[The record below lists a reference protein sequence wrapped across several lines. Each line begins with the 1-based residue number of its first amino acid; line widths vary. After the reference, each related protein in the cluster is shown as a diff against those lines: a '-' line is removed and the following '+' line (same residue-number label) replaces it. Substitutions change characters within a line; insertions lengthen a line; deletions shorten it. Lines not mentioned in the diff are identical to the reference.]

1 MQPTLAAAE
10 VKRNITQYLSTTF
23 ALADEPV
30 RESLEAFFTDPVH
43 GIFRG
48 PYLRVRT
55 PFRASD
61 DSWQNHLEWHP
72 PGFSPF
78 LHQAKAWE
86 RLSTLNS
93 PAEPTLI
100 TTGTGSGKTESFL
113 IPLLD
118 HCRRERA
125 NGNNGIKAVL
135 LYPMNALAT
144 DQAQRLNELLLDPAL
159 SQVTAGLY
167 IGDTPETGYP
177 RVSTAR
183 AQIRR
188 QRPDILITNYKMLDL
203 LLQREQDLPLW
214 KDSALT
220 YVVVDEF
227 HTYDG
232 AQGTDVA
239 MLLRRLAAATG
250 NSRPGYPLGGICPV
264 ATSATL
270 GQDGPDGSGGP
281 GSSGTPAAKDHDPT
295 ARIRAVASTVFG
307 TEFGPDSVVG
317 EDRLAID
324 EFMGKLE
331 YALPV
336 PDPVKVATI
345 HDPHGDPT
353 AMGRIMAEFTGR
365 DDLSPRELGALLRK
379 HILTKAVLSTLDGT
393 VAPMARVLDQ
403 LPERGAYAWGRA
415 LSSTPELTAEALAR
429 YIALLSIAR
438 HPDTPEGERDRPLVT
453 IETHL
458 WVRSVSRLLRAV
470 ADKPSFAWH
479 GETLPALGSET
490 TTSDLGRVSLP
501 AVYCRHC
508 GRSGWA
514 GISQESAPADLV
526 TDPDKV
532 YRGAIAGKKFVRPLI
547 RASRAEAKENPAA
560 TLVLRSSGNHVR
572 PVDLATDL
580 AKHEAGQLDGVF
592 VLADIAHTKDAFR
605 AAENDRCPACAAD
618 QGTRFLGS
626 GLAALASVSVT
637 ELFTGGQLAHDG
649 QTPKTL
655 MFSDSVQDA
664 AHRAGFISNRSYT
677 FSARALLAAR
687 LREHHEETG
696 GAPLDLNDLIA
707 DTVARAEDPAYLA
720 CVVPPDMHDL
730 PGMDRLL
737 AGESAGG
744 TREWDLVGE
753 RLAFTSVLEFGLRS
767 RQGRTLEL
775 TRTAAARVRLDE
787 PERIAALAADLL
799 QHSGEQIEGRPS
811 PAVFRGY
818 VRGLLERL
826 RTRGG
831 ISHEWLEPWIKNVG
845 VKRFGTIWGKRP
857 DGMPAFPRGL
867 PAPRFLTDDRKER
880 SEFDSVAGRGTW
892 YQDWTTRCLKLPPDA
907 APRYLRRLLEL
918 LHEEGVLT
926 RTGTDAGVN
935 VYGLTP
941 GHVQVQLLDNE
952 QVATGGLRCH
962 VCNWRQSAHP
972 DQSADWA
979 AVACP
984 RYRCTGRLDVDEDRR
999 FRHDYYRRLYREAQ
1013 PFRITT
1019 AEHTGQL
1026 TRAQRERVEE
1036 SFKRGS
1042 RYTDP
1047 NVLSATPTLELGIDI
1062 GQLDAVVLG
1071 SLPTGPANYV
1081 QRAGRA
1087 GRRSGNA
1094 FLLTLVGRR
1103 ARERYYLEE
1112 PLDMIA
1118 GQIAPPGSFPS
1129 AVEIL
1134 RRQYAAHLLD
1144 LAARGDLP
1152 GVPALPGRAAD
1163 LFGELGWL
1171 SGFTESALAH
1181 GDRLVSG
1188 FLDLFTGAGQDV
1200 DDIAAGQLRHYAT
1213 VGLKETVTRAE
1224 EVWAARL
1231 ADLRE
1236 RVETVGRSIEALIE
1250 SDPEQKRRKRALQAE
1265 RNAVRRRIGEIGRTS
1280 AHGALVDL
1288 GVLPNY
1294 SLVDSA
1300 TELEATL
1307 TWEERN
1313 AEGDREFRSEVRE
1326 YKRPT
1331 ARALTE
1337 LAPGNHYYVR
1347 GYRHTV
1353 DGLDIGSMNRP
1364 AWRDWRVCPACGYVR
1379 THDAATDT
1387 SPCPRCSS
1395 AVIADRG
1402 SLCRVLEP
1410 TRVYARD
1417 RRDDAL
1423 IRDEHDERQR
1433 VFYETATA
1441 VDIPEEA
1448 IAPGAW
1454 RHTGRVFGVEFTRE
1468 AVIRRFNLGALR
1480 MNRPAT
1486 VTFAGNEV
1494 TPTPFQVCRACG
1506 GATLDE
1512 PTNAVSDVLGSSY
1525 DSRPG
1530 YHRPWCPQRRGDQVE
1545 HERIVLAHTLRTEAL
1560 RILLPVA
1567 TVHTAERIISF
1578 KAALMAGLAR
1588 VYGGAL
1594 DHLAA
1599 TVAAMPDHETGHQR
1613 RYLVIHDTLP
1623 GGSGYLNPRAGAEG
1637 IREILTAAREVVAH
1651 CRCQGDEGRA
1661 ACHRCLLAHVS
1672 DREFPHA
1679 DRALAEEMLADLLD
1693 DWATDS
1699 IARTDDIS
1707 LWNQVESELEAR
1719 FLQALQRWAKT
1730 PDSGR
1735 SFELGGKVNGRR
1747 SAVLRLIG
1755 GDGDVI
1761 GWEVLFQNTIKGTR
1775 PDVVF
1780 RRMDT
1785 SRDQVALYLDG
1796 YSYHASSQ
1804 HNRIADDADK
1814 RARLR
1819 AHGITVFQVNWDDL
1833 DHLDGKK
1840 VPHPAWLPYG
1850 PNGRMQAQKSY
1861 GKQGGDPKELD
1872 ATVWNS
1878 PAETLFAYLGDP
1890 DPKRWA
1896 QRSQAAV
1903 TGIMRTA
1910 GAEKTGG
1917 GAVELAPH
1925 ITPALRGD
1933 RLPGPVGGA
1942 GCVLIRGADDAG
1954 CRLVLVANQA
1964 ERTFSAFTVLDDRKE
1979 TLAGGGDDHKRRWK
1993 AWLYWGNLLQFLTH
2007 EGGDGGQF
2015 ALSAL
2020 GALDATV
2027 LSAVGGDGLDDT
2039 LALQPMD
2046 PAAVEALFGDTL
2058 ASTRVLTSDLERGLV
2073 TLLTTTAADGSGT
2086 GATTG
2091 TGAAAVEQPTKP
2103 VPVEHT
2109 MDVTVDPEWVRVREL
2124 MDPDEPGLESLA
2136 EGLRQRGAPAPE
2148 VGYELG
2154 KGMWPAELA
2163 WPARKVA
2170 VVLSEELMGNADD
2183 KARGEAAYAEA
2194 GWHVR
2199 EADRW
2204 EVSELLRILGA
2215 DSGATGGHGSAAGDD
2230 DTTIAKG

>member
-30 RESLEAFFTDPVH
+30 RESLEAFFTDPVQ

-78 LHQAKAWE
+78 LHQARAWE

-159 SQVTAGLY
+159 AQVTAGLY
-167 IGDTPETGYP
+167 IGDTPETGYR

-250 NSRPGYPLGGICPV
+250 NSRPGRPLGDICPV

-270 GQDGPDGSGGP
+270 GQDGPDSLETPGPSGARVA
-281 GSSGTPAAKDHDPT
+281 PAAKDHDPT
-295 ARIRAVASTVFG
+295 ARIREVASTVFG

-317 EDRLAID
+317 EDRLAIN
-324 EFMGKLE
+324 EFMDKIE
-331 YALPV
+331 YEYPV
-336 PDPVKVATI
+336 PDPVYVAQI
-345 HDPHGDPT
+345 KDPHSDPA

-365 DDLSPRELGALLRK
+365 DDLTPRELGAVLRK
-379 HILTKAVLSTLDGT
+379 HILTKVVLSILDGT
-393 VAPMARVLDQ
+393 VAPLTAVLEE
-403 LPERGAYAWGRA
+403 LPERGAYAWGIA
-415 LSSTPELTAEALAR
+415 LRSAPEHAAEALAR

-438 HPDTPEGERDRPLVT
+438 HPDTPEGEKDRPLVT

-479 GETLPALGSET
+479 GETPPALGSET
-490 TTSDLGRVSLP
+490 TTSGLGRVSLP

-514 GISQESAPADLV
+514 AISQESAPADLV

-547 RASRAEAKENPAA
+547 RASRAEAAQNPAA
-560 TLVLRSSGNHVR
+560 TLVLRSAGNHVR
-572 PVDLATDL
+572 PVDPATDL
-580 AKHEAGQLDGVF
+580 AKYEAGQLDGVF
-592 VLADIAHTKDAFR
+592 VLADISHTKESFK
-605 AAENDRCPACAAD
+605 AAENDRCPVCAAD

-649 QTPKTL
+649 ETPKTL

-664 AHRAGFISNRSYT
+664 AHRAGFVSNRSYT

-737 AGESAGG
+737 AGESTGG

-775 TRTAAARVRLDE
+775 TRTAAAQVRLDE
-787 PERIAALAADLL
+787 PDRIAALTADLL
-799 QHSGEQIEGRPS
+799 QHSGDQIEGRRPS

-845 VKRFGTIWGKRP
+845 AKRFGTIWGKRP

-867 PAPRFLTDDRKER
+867 PAPRFLTDERKER
-880 SEFDSVAGRGTW
+880 SEFDSVTGRGTW
-892 YQDWTTRCLKLPPDA
+892 YQDWTTRCLKLPPEA

-926 RTGTDAGVN
+926 RTATDAGVN

-941 GHVQVQLLDNE
+941 GHVQIRLLDDE
-952 QVATGGLRCH
+952 QVVNGGLRCP
-962 VCNWRQSAHP
+962 VCNWRQSSHP
-972 DQSADWA
+972 DQLDDWE

-984 RYRCTGRLDVDEDRR
+984 RYRCTGHLAVDEDRR
-999 FRHDYYRRLYREAQ
+999 FRQDYYRRLYREAE

-1047 NVLSATPTLELGIDI
+1047 NLLSATPTLELGIDI
-1062 GQLDAVVLG
+1062 GALSAVVLG

-1087 GRRSGNA
+1087 GRSSGNA

-1118 GQIAPPGSFPS
+1118 GEIAPPGSFPS

-1163 LFGELGWL
+1163 LFGDLGWL
-1171 SGFTESALAH
+1171 PGFTESALAH

-1200 DDIAAGQLRHYAT
+1200 DDVAAGQLRHYAT

-1224 EVWAARL
+1224 EIWAARL

-1236 RVETVGRSIEALIE
+1236 RAETVGRSIDALIE

-1265 RNAVRRRIGEIGRTS
+1265 RNAVRKRIGEIGRTS

-1288 GVLPNY
+1288 GMLPNY

-1307 TWEERN
+1307 TWEERD
-1313 AEGDREFRSEVRE
+1313 ADGDSRFHSEVRE

-1353 DGLDIGSMNRP
+1353 DGLDIGSMHRP
-1364 AWRDWRVCPACGYVR
+1364 AWRDWRVCPSCGYVR

-1402 SLCRVLEP
+1402 SLYRVLEP

-1512 PTNAVSDVLGSSY
+1512 PVNAVSNVLGSSY
-1525 DSRPG
+1525 DSGRS

-1545 HERIVLAHTLRTEAL
+1545 HEKIVLAHSLRTEAL

-1567 TVHTAERIISF
+1567 TVHTAERIVSF
-1578 KAALMAGLAR
+1578 KAALMAGFAR

-1599 TVAAMPDHETGHQR
+1599 TVAAMPDQETGHQR

-1623 GGSGYLNPRAGAEG
+1623 GGSGYLNPRSGAEG
-1637 IREILTAAREVVAH
+1637 IREILTAAHEVVAH
-1651 CRCQGDEGRA
+1651 CRCQIDEGRA
-1661 ACHRCLLAHVS
+1661 ACHRCLLAHVG
-1672 DREFPHA
+1672 DREFPDA
-1679 DRALAEEMLADLLD
+1679 DRALAEEMLTDLLEG
-1693 DWATDS
+1693 WETDS
-1699 IARTDDIS
+1699 VARTDDIS
-1707 LWNQVESELEAR
+1707 LWDQVESELEAR

-1755 GDGDVI
+1755 GDEKVI
-1761 GWEVLFQNTIKGTR
+1761 GWEVLFQNSIKGTR

-1780 RRMDT
+1780 RRLDT
-1785 SRDQVALYLDG
+1785 SRQQVALYLDG
-1796 YSYHASSQ
+1796 YSYHASAQ
-1804 HNRIADDADK
+1804 YNRIADDADK

-1819 AHGITVFQVNWDDL
+1819 AHGITVFQLNWDDL

-1850 PNGRMQAQKSY
+1850 PNGRMQAQQAY
-1861 GKQGGDPKELD
+1861 GQQGGDPKELD

-1878 PAETLFAYLGDP
+1878 PAEILFAYLGDP
-1890 DPKRWA
+1890 EPTRWA

-1925 ITPALRGD
+1925 LTSALRGG
-1933 RLPGPVGGA
+1933 RLPGPVGGT
-1942 GCVLIRGADDAG
+1942 GCVLIRGTDDAG

-1964 ERTFSAFTVLDDRKE
+1964 ERTVSAFTVLDDSEK
-1979 TLAGGGDDHKRRWK
+1979 TVADFGDDHKRRWK
-1993 AWLYWGNLLQFLTH
+1993 AWLYWGNLVQFLTH

-2020 GALDATV
+2020 KTLDVSA
-2027 LSAVGGDGLDDT
+2027 LSAVGGDGLDST
-2039 LALQPMD
+2039 LALEAMD
-2046 PAAVEALFGDTL
+2046 PAEVTELFGDTL
-2058 ASTRVLTSDLERGLV
+2058 TSTRVLTSDLERGLV
-2073 TLLTTTAADGSGT
+2073 TLLDTMVAEESSIG
-2086 GATTG
+2086 
-2091 TGAAAVEQPTKP
+2091 P
-2103 VPVEHT
+2103 EHPGHGL
-2109 MDVTVDPEWVRVREL
+2109 DVTVDPAWVQVIEL
-2124 MDPDEPGLESLA
+2124 MDPDEPGLEALA
-2136 EGLRQRGAPAPE
+2136 GELQRRGAPAPE

-2154 KGMWPAELA
+2154 TGLWPAELA
-2163 WPARKVA
+2163 WPDHKVA
-2170 VVLSEELMGNADD
+2170 VVLSAELIGNAED
-2183 KARGEAAYAEA
+2183 KARGETAYIEA
-2194 GWHVR
+2194 GWQVR
-2199 EADRW
+2199 EADQW
-2204 EVSELLRILGA
+2204 EVSELVRLLTT
-2215 DSGATGGHGSAAGDD
+2215 DAASIDDGCHAVGYD

>member
-1 MQPTLAAAE
+1 MTMQPTLAAAE

-30 RESLEAFFTDPVH
+30 REGLEAFFNDPRQ

-55 PFRASD
+55 PFRHAD
-61 DSWQNHLEWHP
+61 DSWHEHLEWRP
-72 PGFSPF
+72 AGFKPF
-78 LHQAKAWE
+78 LHQAKAFQ
-86 RLSTLNS
+86 RLSTLHG

-125 NGNNGIKAVL
+125 AGNTGIKAVL

-144 DQAQRLNELLLDPAL
+144 DQAQRLNEYLSDPAL

-177 RVSTAR
+177 RVTTAR

-239 MLLRRLAAATG
+239 MLLRRLSAATG
-250 NSRPGYPLGGICPV
+250 NARPGRPLGDICPV

-270 GQDGPDGSGGP
+270 GQDGRDGASGP
-281 GSSGTPAAKDHDPT
+281 GAHTPGTPGSDTPT
-295 ARIRAVASTVFG
+295 PADRIREVAATVFA

-317 EDRLAID
+317 EDRLSVD
-324 EFMGKLE
+324 EFIPKLE
-331 YALPV
+331 YKLPV
-336 PDPVKVATI
+336 PDPVVVAQI
-345 HDPHGDPT
+345 RDPHSDPS
-353 AMGRIMAEFTGR
+353 AMGRIMTAFTDR
-365 DDLSPRELGALLRK
+365 DDLTPRELGAVLRT
-379 HILTKAVLSTLDGT
+379 HILTKAVLHILDGT
-393 VAPMARVLDQ
+393 VAPMDRVLEEIPD
-403 LPERGAYAWGRA
+403 RGAYAWGRA
-415 LSSTPELTAEALAR
+415 LSSAPEHAAEALAR
-429 YIALLSIAR
+429 YVALLSTAR
-438 HPDTPEGERDRPLVT
+438 DPDAPEDGPDRPLVT
-453 IETHL
+453 VETHL

-470 ADKPSFAWH
+470 ADRPSFAWH
-479 GETLPALGSET
+479 GETLPALGAET
-490 TTSDLGRVSLP
+490 TNADLGRANLP

-514 GISQESAPADLV
+514 AVSPESSPSDLV

-532 YRGAIAGKKFVRPLI
+532 YRGAISSKKYVRPLI
-547 RASRAEAKENPAA
+547 RASRAEAKERPAG
-560 TLVLRSSGNHVR
+560 TLVLNAAGTHLR
-572 PVDLATDL
+572 PVDAADIT
-580 AKHEAGQLDGVF
+580 KHETGQLDGVF
-592 VLADIAHTKDAFR
+592 VLADLGHTKESFR
-605 AAENDRCPACAAD
+605 AAENDRCPACDAD

-626 GLAALASVSVT
+626 GLAALASVAVT

-649 QTPKTL
+649 EVPKTL

-664 AHRAGFISNRSYT
+664 AHRAGFVSNRSYT
-677 FSARALLAAR
+677 FSARALLASR
-687 LREHHEETG
+687 LPADG
-696 GAPLDLNDLIA
+696 SPIDLNDLIA
-707 DTVARAEDPAYLA
+707 DTVEHAGDPAYLA

-730 PGMDRLL
+730 PGIDRLL
-737 AGESAGG
+737 AGESGGG

-753 RLAFTSVLEFGLRS
+753 RLAFTAVLEFGLRS

-775 TRTAAARVRLDE
+775 TRTAAAQVRLDE
-787 PERIAALAADLL
+787 PDRIAALARDIL
-799 QHSGEQIEGRPS
+799 QHSGDQLGERLDLS
-811 PAVFRGY
+811 VFRGY
-818 VRGLLERL
+818 VRGLLERV

-831 ISHEWLEPWIKNVG
+831 IGHHWLDPWVHNAG
-845 VKRFGTIWGKRP
+845 TKRFGTIWGQRP
-857 DGMPAFPRGL
+857 DGMPAFPKPRGGSGL
-867 PAPRFLTDDRKER
+867 PAPRFVTDQRKER
-880 SEFDSVAGRGTW
+880 SEFDSIAGSGTW
-892 YQDWTTRCLKLPPDA
+892 YQDWTVRCLQVKADTV
-907 APRYLRRLLEL
+907 PRYLGRLLDV
-918 LHEEGVLT
+918 LHDEGLLT
-926 RTGTDAGVN
+926 RTTAADGSTRI
-935 VYGLTP
+935 YGLTP
-941 GHVQVQLLDNE
+941 GHVQVRALTEGDA
-952 QVATGGLRCH
+952 VVTGGLRCH
-962 VCNWRQSAHP
+962 VCNWRQTVHP
-972 DQSADWA
+972 DHSADWEA
-979 AVACP
+979 AACP
-984 RYRCTGRLDVDEDRR
+984 RYRCTGRLTVDEDRR
-999 FRHDYYRRLYREAQ
+999 FSDDYYRRLYREAQ

-1026 TRAQRERVEE
+1026 TRAQRERVED
-1036 SFKRGS
+1036 SFKRGT

-1062 GQLDAVVLG
+1062 GALSAVLLG

-1144 LAARGDLP
+1144 LAARGELT

-1163 LFGELGWL
+1163 LFGDLGWL
-1171 SGFTESALAH
+1171 RGFTESALAS
-1181 GDRLVSG
+1181 GDRLVTG
-1188 FLDLFTGAGQDV
+1188 FLDLFEGAGAEV
-1200 DDIAAGQLRHYAT
+1200 DPDAAAQLRHYAT
-1213 VGLKETVTRAE
+1213 AGLKETVARTE

-1231 ADLRE
+1231 NDLRE
-1236 RVETVGRSIEALIE
+1236 RVETVTRSIDALLD
-1250 SDPEQKRRKRALQAE
+1250 SDKEQKRRKRALQAE
-1265 RNAVRRRIGEIGRTS
+1265 RTAVRKRIGEIGRTS

-1294 SLVDSA
+1294 SLVDGA

-1307 TWEERN
+1307 TWEERS
-1313 AEGDREFRSEVRE
+1313 AEGDRDFRTEVRE
-1326 YKRPT
+1326 YKRPA

-1337 LAPGNHYYVR
+1337 FAPGNHYYVR

-1353 DGLDIGSMNRP
+1353 DGLDIGSMTRP
-1364 AWRDWRVCPACGYVR
+1364 AWRDWRVCPGCGYVR
-1379 THDAATDT
+1379 TDNAAADT
-1387 SPCPRCSS
+1387 SPCPRCDNT
-1395 AVIADRG
+1395 VIADRS
-1402 SLCRVLEP
+1402 SLYRVLEP

-1417 RRDDAL
+1417 RREDAL

-1441 VDIPEEA
+1441 VDIPEDA
-1448 IAPGAW
+1448 IEPGAW
-1454 RHTGRVFGVEFTRE
+1454 RHSGRVFGVEFTRE

-1506 GATLDE
+1506 GATADE
-1512 PTNAVSDVLGSSY
+1512 AVNATSSLLGSSY
-1525 DSRPG
+1525 DARPG
-1530 YHRPWCPQRRGDQVE
+1530 YHRPWCPQRRGDEVE
-1545 HERIVLAHTLRTEAL
+1545 HERIILAHTLRTEAL

-1578 KAALMAGLAR
+1578 KAALMAGFAR

-1599 TVAAMPDHETGHQR
+1599 TVATMPDEQTGHRR

-1623 GGSGYLNPRAGAEG
+1623 GGSGYLNPRSGDEG
-1637 IREILTAAREVVAH
+1637 IREVLTAAHHVVAD
-1651 CRCQGDEGRA
+1651 CSCKDQEGRA

-1679 DRALAEEMLADLLD
+1679 DRLLAQEMLEDLLE
-1693 DWATDS
+1693 DWQTDS

-1707 LWNQVESELEAR
+1707 LWDQVESELEAR
-1719 FLQALQRWAKT
+1719 FLQALQRWAKA
-1730 PDSGR
+1730 PDAGR
-1735 SFELGGKVNGRR
+1735 SFELGGRVNGRR

-1755 GDGDVI
+1755 PNGGVI

-1780 RRMDT
+1780 RRLDT
-1785 SRDQVALYLDG
+1785 GGDQVALYLDG
-1796 YSYHASSQ
+1796 YTYHASPE

-1819 AHGITVFQVNWDDL
+1819 AHGITVFQLNWDDL

-1840 VPHPAWLPYG
+1840 VPHPAWEPYG
-1850 PNGRMQAQKSY
+1850 PNGRRQAQDAY
-1861 GKQGGDPKELD
+1861 RAQGGDPRNLD
-1872 ATVWNS
+1872 ETVWDS
-1878 PAETLFAYLGDP
+1878 PSRMLFSYLGDP
-1890 DPKRWA
+1890 DPKAWV
-1896 QRSQAAV
+1896 QRATAAV
-1903 TGIMRTA
+1903 TGTMRTTGVEHA
-1910 GAEKTGG
+1910 GG
-1917 GAVELAPH
+1917 GAVELTPH
-1925 ITPALRGD
+1925 VVPALRGAP
-1933 RLPGPVGGA
+1933 LPKRIPGQ
-1942 GCVLIRGADDAG
+1942 GCVLIRATDDAG
-1954 CRLVLVANQA
+1954 CRMVLVANKA
-1964 ERTFSAFTVLDDRKE
+1964 EETISAFTVLDDRDE
-1979 TLAGGGDDHKRRWK
+1979 ALTADPDAHRRRWK
-1993 AWLYWGNLLQFLTH
+1993 SWLYWGNLVQFLTR
-2007 EGGDGGQF
+2007 EGGDAGQF
-2015 ALSAL
+2015 AISAL
-2020 GALDATV
+2020 DALDATV
-2027 LSAVGGDGLDDT
+2027 LSAVGGDGLDDS
-2039 LALQPMD
+2039 LARQPLD
-2046 PAAVEALFGDTL
+2046 PAEAEELFGDTL
-2058 ASTRVLTSDLERGLV
+2058 VSTRFQESGLELGLA
-2073 TLLTTTAADGSGT
+2073 TLAATAA
-2086 GATTG
+2086 
-2091 TGAAAVEQPTKP
+2091 EPTP
-2103 VPVEHT
+2103 VPSATGPGPEVPADGAHTVEI
-2109 MDVTVDPEWVRVREL
+2109 TVDPGWDQVRDL
-2124 MDPDEPGLESLA
+2124 MEPDEPGLVTLA
-2136 EGLRQRGAPAPE
+2136 GELARRGVPAPE
-2148 VGYELG
+2148 AGYELEG
-2154 KGMWPAELA
+2154 PGLWPAELA
-2163 WPARKVA
+2163 WPDRKVA
-2170 VVLSEELMGNADD
+2170 VLLSAELIGNAEDR
-2183 KARGEAAYAEA
+2183 ARGEEAYARA

-2199 EADRW
+2199 EANQWD
-2204 EVSELLRILGA
+2204 VSELARILTGDDGDAGA
-2215 DSGATGGHGSAAGDD
+2215 GSGRGDD
-2230 DTTIAKG
+2230 DATTVKG